1 MKILKNILVDFA
13 INHYKP
19 ATLLMVLFTFAMC
32 AFFPLV
38 QVDTDPE
45 NMLPAEEPERVF
57 HNKMKKQFALSETIV
72 VGIVNE
78 DDPDGVFN
86 PVTLKNVYE
95 LTEFAKTLRW
105 QDEEHPG
112 QYSGVVEADMIAPS
126 LVDHMTQGAPG
137 EIKFEWLM
145 SNPPETREEA
155 RLIRKKA
162 FSNQMLKG
170 RMFSEDGK
178 VICIYLPLTD
188 KHLSYKVTEE
198 LNKKI
203 EEIGGNERYHIAGV
217 PVAEVAIGVEMFT
230 QMSVGSPLAMAV
242 IVILLLIFFRKWKI
256 VFLPLIIATFSVLS
270 TMGLMISLGFP
281 VHILSSMLPVFLMTI
296 AMVDSVHVLSE
307 FVDIYSAEK
316 GRKKTIREVMNTL
329 FTPILYTSLTTA
341 AGFASLAFTPIPPA
355 KVFGIFLSIGVM
367 IAWLYTVIFVP
378 AYIMMFP
385 EKKWQNL
392 NRSSRQTGHKNLLS
406 KLLESMGSLT
416 FNHGKIVLLVIA
428 ALVVAGVWGTS
439 RINVNDNYA
448 KRFAMSHPIRKAD
461 IALNKHLDG
470 TYTAYLILKGH
481 KPDKF
486 TKEDVRK
493 ICTGLTGFSETI
505 KTEFP
510 EAPVLSSGIV
520 KAVPVLADQNST
532 YEGFLDA
539 IISSIDEKSAHAS
552 DEEFYA
558 CEELKG
564 YIGIEKEKLKI
575 FKQPEVLRYIDG
587 LQKSLKES
595 GVVGKSSSLVDA
607 VSKVNQEMTDGNPEN
622 YRIPDTL
629 QGVAECYFQYQQGH
643 RPHDLWHMVTPDYM
657 STNIWVQ
664 LKDGDSR
671 TLKNAVNAVDDYIK
685 QNSPPVEITHQ
696 WAGLHYINLVLQDML
711 IPTMLRSFIGS
722 FLVVFIMMSF
732 LFRSFRWGLLC
743 MLPLTITVL
752 TIYGIIG
759 IFGKDY
765 DLPIAVL
772 GVLSL
777 GMAVDFAIHFL
788 QRAREKYN
796 ETGSWKDANAGMFR
810 EPARAISRNVLV
822 IAVGFLPLLIA
833 SLIPY
838 KVMGIMLFAIMTLS
852 GIITLLVLPAV
863 LTVAGKWFFVWSG
876 TEKGEVS
883 MTACRKAVKIDQ
895 AGSCEDKV

>member
-1 MKILKNILVDFA
+1 MKTLKNTLVDFA
-13 INHYKP
+13 INHYKL
-19 ATLLMVLFTFAMC
+19 ATLLMVIFTFAMC

-38 QVDTDPE
+38 KVDTDPE
-45 NMLPAEEPERVF
+45 NMLPANDPERVF
-57 HNKMKKQFALSETIV
+57 HNKMKKQFTLSETIV
-72 VGIVNE
+72 VGVVNKI
-78 DDPDGVFN
+78 DPDGVFN

-105 QDEEHPG
+105 KGDADPG
-112 QYSGVVEADMIAPS
+112 RYSGVVEVDMIGPS

-145 SNPPETREEA
+145 SEPPETREEA
-155 RLIRKKA
+155 RLIREKA

-203 EEIGGNERYHIAGV
+203 EELGGSEKYHIAGV

-242 IVILLLIFFRKWKI
+242 IVILLLFFFRKWKI

-307 FVDIYSAEK
+307 FVDIYSAEN

-329 FTPILYTSLTTA
+329 FAPILYTSLTTA

-355 KVFGIFLSIGVM
+355 KIFGIFLSIGVM

-385 EKKWQNL
+385 EKKWQSL
-392 NRSSRQTGHKNLLS
+392 NQSSGQKEHKNMLS
-406 KLLESMGSLT
+406 KLLKGTGGLT
-416 FNHGKIVLLVIA
+416 FNHGKIVLAVIA
-428 ALVVAGVWGTS
+428 ALVAAGVWGTS

-448 KRFAMSHPIRKAD
+448 KRFSMSHPIRKAD
-461 IALNKHLDG
+461 IALNDHLDG

-486 TKEDVRK
+486 TEDDARK
-493 ICTGLTGFSETI
+493 ICAGLTGFSETI

-510 EAPVLSSGIV
+510 EAPGLTSGIV
-520 KAVPVLADQNST
+520 RAVPALANQNSN
-532 YEGFLDA
+532 YEDFLDA
-539 IISSIDEKSAHAS
+539 IISRIDEKSAHAS

-575 FKQPEVLRYIDG
+575 FKRPEVLNYIDG
-587 LQKSLKES
+587 LQKSIKRS
-595 GVVGKSSSLVDA
+595 GAAGKTSSIVDA
-607 VSKVNQEMTDGNPEN
+607 VSKVNQEITDGKPES
-622 YRIPDTL
+622 YRIPNTM

-671 TLKNAVNAVDDYIK
+671 TLKNTVIAVDDYIK
-685 QNSPPVEITHQ
+685 QNPPPVEITHQ

-852 GIITLLVLPAV
+852 GIITLLALPAV

-876 TEKGEVS
+876 TKKGEVS
-883 MTACRKAVKIDQ
+883 R
-895 AGSCEDKV
+895 GS